1 MAAIKGGDK
10 LEGYLKQLA
19 ARMGNTKSVAIGF
32 LEGST
37 EPDGTSIPMIAAIQ
51 EFGAPKAKI
60 PPRPFFRN
68 MIAAK
73 SPGWAAGIA
82 TQLKETN
89 YDILKTLSR
98 TGEAISGQLQ
108 ESIISTYAPP
118 LSPITVML
126 RGMKSNDQS
135 LVVTG
140 KTVGEA
146 AARVAAGKTNYGAS
160 MKPLVDSGNLLNAV
174 AYKVKT

>member
-1 MAAIKGGDK
+1 MGTIKGGEK
-10 LEGYLKQLA
+10 LESYLKELA
-19 ARMGNTKSVAIGF
+19 ARMGNAKTVSIGF

-73 SPGWAAGIA
+73 SPGWAEGVA

-98 TGEAISGQLQ
+98 VGEAVSGQLQ
-108 ESIISTYAPP
+108 ESIINTYEPA
-118 LSPITVML
+118 LSPVTVML

-160 MKPLVDSGNLLNAV
+160 TKPLVDSGNLLNAV
-174 AYKVKT
+174 AYRVKT